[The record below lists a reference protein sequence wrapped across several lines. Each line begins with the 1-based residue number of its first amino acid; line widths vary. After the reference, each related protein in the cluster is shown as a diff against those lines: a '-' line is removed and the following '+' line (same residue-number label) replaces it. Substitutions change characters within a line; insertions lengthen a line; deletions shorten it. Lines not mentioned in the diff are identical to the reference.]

1 VAGINFDDDTN
12 QAQRFIKEEAMVWP
26 QYFGGRENKFGR
38 DYSIDA
44 IPAVWL
50 VDRKGIVRD
59 IHGTTDLEA
68 KVAKLMAE

>member
-1 VAGINFDDDTN
+1 MN
-12 QAQRFIKEEAMVWP
+12 
-26 QYFGGRENKFGR
+26 
-38 DYSIDA
+38 A